1 MDVNLVGVEEAGDD
15 AERHRAGAREADRR
29 PSRLF
34 HHVAELTGED
44 DLARLEDVAPLGD
57 VERHEGVLL
66 DQEHGDAFGID
77 PLDHAEHVI
86 HHERRESAK
95 ELERLEA
102 LAAPVLELSEAAEI
116 LVRAHLIDAGYHRR
130 KGEYRRARGEAK
142 ST

>member
-1 MDVNLVGVEEAGDD
+1 MALEKRDGNLYYYRSVRD
-15 AERHRAGAREADRR
+15 
-29 PSRLF
+29 
-34 HHVAELTGED
+34 GEKVRKVYWGSGE
-44 DLARLEDVAPLGD
+44 LARIAH
-57 VERHEGVLL
+57 EREIMNRAAR
-66 DQEHGDAFGID
+66 Q
-77 PLDHAEHVI
+77 
-86 HHERRESAK
+86 HERRESAK